1 MRGRAYKA
9 ISIWDIAPTA
19 TEADIRNFFVEQ
31 LAECDPHVRP
41 LVRHPKSHTQS
52 TVVTLARRDGDE
64 AMKDIKKGRVLKDST
79 GTVSNPGFSTSFLDL
94 TLLENTS
101 ENPAFEFVFPIFC
114 KYSFNF
120 Q

>member
-1 MRGRAYKA
+1 
-9 ISIWDIAPTA
+9 
-19 TEADIRNFFVEQ
+19 
-31 LAECDPHVRP
+31 
-41 LVRHPKSHTQS
+41 
-52 TVVTLARRDGDE
+52 
-64 AMKDIKKGRVLKDST
+64 MKDIKKGRVLKDST